1 MHGSLGTV
9 TSVIAGLGVAIVSS
23 VAVGGTAQ
31 AASRHVAVAAADTV
45 TGCLSK
51 GDEKGEYTITGKD
64 GKKYGLRSTKVALSK
79 HVGHTVTVVGTPYKE
94 HEGGKAE
101 KSEASEASEE
111 SADLRVTSL
120 KMVSATCQ

>member
-23 VAVGGTAQ
+23 VAIGGTAQ
-31 AASRHVAVAAADTV
+31 AASRQVAVAAADTV

-64 GKKYGLRSTKVALSK
+64 GKKWGLRSTKVALSK

-94 HEGGKAE
+94 HENE
-101 KSEASEASEE
+101 KSEKTEASEE

-120 KMVSATCQ
+120 TMVSATCQ